1 MDWNFARASL
11 TMLMINLIY
20 AVVALFIGLIA
31 IRALDRFLLKKIDLE
46 EEIKKGNMAA
56 ALVTATFLLFVA
68 IIVGFALA
76 K

>member
-20 AVVALFIGLIA
+20 AVVALFIGLVA
-31 IRALDRFLLKKIDLE
+31 IRALDRFLLKRIDLE